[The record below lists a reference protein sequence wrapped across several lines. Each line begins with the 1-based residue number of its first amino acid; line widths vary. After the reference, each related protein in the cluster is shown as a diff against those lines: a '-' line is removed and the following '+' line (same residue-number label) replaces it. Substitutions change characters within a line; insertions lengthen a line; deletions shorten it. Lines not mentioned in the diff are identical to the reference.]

1 MTPEMLQEAT
11 VLQCISM
18 FVGHSRYP
26 ILFGHFVCTSVHI
39 LSLMSAA
46 YILFF
51 FRVKVRAFAHKGH
64 VSAGR
69 FQVFGIKTFFGGR
82 HLNFSHLPFLK
93 SQLSVAWH
101 GD

>member
-46 YILFF
+46 YILCFF
-51 FRVKVRAFAHKGH
+51 LSKSPSFDIKAKFLLVDSKVFE
-64 VSAGR
+64 
-69 FQVFGIKTFFGGR
+69 
-82 HLNFSHLPFLK
+82 
-93 SQLSVAWH
+93 
-101 GD
+101 